1 MTARRANRTDA
12 NQTAIVEALRAAK
25 CSVTSTAPI
34 GDGFPDLVVGFG
46 GPSGHVVLMEV
57 KDGSLS
63 PSERALTPAQKK
75 WHRETL
81 GPAHVVCSVE
91 EALSVV
97 EWYRKGRK
105 AA

>member
-1 MTARRANRTDA
+1 MSRRAAKVDS
-12 NQTAIVEALRAAK
+12 NQADVVDALRAAG
-25 CSVTSTAPI
+25 CSVTSTAAV
-34 GDGFPDLVVGFG
+34 GAGFPDLVVSFG
-46 GPSGHVVLMEV
+46 GPSGHVVLIEV
-57 KDGSLS
+57 KDGSLP